1 MYVYITTGPT
11 NSEYQVGFYT
21 TKYSYDGKPYLAFNS
36 ESTHH
41 TIKAAAARVNYLNGG
56 TGEEPTK
63 RNSWTEWRNPYK
75 THTG

>member
-1 MYVYITTGPT
+1 MYIYIKTHNNTYEVGYYLTAYSHTGQAYNQWHT
-11 NSEYQVGFYT
+11 
-21 TKYSYDGKPYLAFNS
+21 
-36 ESTHH
+36 ESTHN